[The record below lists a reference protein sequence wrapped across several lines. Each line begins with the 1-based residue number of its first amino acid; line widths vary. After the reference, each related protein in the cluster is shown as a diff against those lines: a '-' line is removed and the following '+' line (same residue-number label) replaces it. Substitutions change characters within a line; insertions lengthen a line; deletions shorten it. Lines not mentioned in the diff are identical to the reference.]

1 MGAEPWS
8 YFVPY
13 EKDLNG
19 ALQKL
24 REREFKAGR
33 YNKDYLLGNPSAKP
47 RTIDEVME
55 LCDADGSR
63 SILDMIE
70 VVDAPHQRRSE
81 PDFDAAEGVDAMISE
96 ALGGIDPDRL
106 ARVAPLAKEDL
117 RDLYG
122 TDTPTHDQVEKNQ
135 DFYDWLNRG
144 EGIYVIV
151 YKDNKPAEIFF
162 AGLSFD

>member
-1 MGAEPWS
+1 MGGQAWS

-33 YNKDYLLGNPSAKP
+33 YNKDYLLSNPNAKP

-63 SILDMIE
+63 SILDMFE
-70 VVDAPHQRRSE
+70 VLDTPHQRRSE
-81 PDFDAAEGVDAMISE
+81 PTFDAAAGLDEILAHALEGV
-96 ALGGIDPDRL
+96 DPDRL
-106 ARVAPLAKEDL
+106 ARVAPLAKADL
-117 RDLYG
+117 LELYG
-122 TDTPTHDQVEKNQ
+122 TDTPTHDQVEKSD
-135 DFYDWLNRG
+135 DFYEWLNRG

-151 YKDNKPAEIFF
+151 YKDKKPAEIFF
-162 AGLSFD
+162 AGMSFD